1 MNTASE
7 IKTVPFS
14 NALITNVELKD
25 GSTTQIVTLFNNS
38 EIGFEEV
45 MIGVRKTLEFTP
57 DAFAMKNEFM
67 RIKNGKALK
76 TGFLMDEKIILNKYP
91 YR

>member
-1 MNTASE
+1 MNTTSE

-14 NALITNVELKD
+14 NALITNVELAD

-45 MIGVRKTLEFTP
+45 TIGVRKTLEFTP
-57 DAFAMKNEFM
+57 DAFAMQSEFM
-67 RIKNGKALK
+67 KINNGKAIKSGLQIE
-76 TGFLMDEKIILNKYP
+76 EKIILNKYP